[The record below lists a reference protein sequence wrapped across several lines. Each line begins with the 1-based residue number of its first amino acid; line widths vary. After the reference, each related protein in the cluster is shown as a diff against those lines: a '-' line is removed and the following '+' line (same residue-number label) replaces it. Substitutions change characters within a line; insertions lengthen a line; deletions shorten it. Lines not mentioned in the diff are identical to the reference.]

1 MDPLQVVVRAG
12 MHDRRACPVW
22 VQLPRQEGTP
32 ALRMTDESGAEV
44 LCQAE
49 PSGTADE
56 DRLWLTWIVR
66 DLRAG
71 EERRYRIEEAPAESA
86 AEERTDAVTE
96 SSAETLGAAA

>member
-1 MDPLQVVVRAG
+1 METIQVVVRAG

-22 VQLPRQEGTP
+22 VQLPRQDATP

-44 LCQAE
+44 PCQAE

-66 DLRAG
+66 DLRVG
-71 EERRYRIEEAPAESA
+71 EERRYRIEETWAEVGQWDCHDPDVS
-86 AEERTDAVTE
+86 RLCGVDA
-96 SSAETLGAAA
+96 G

>member
-1 MDPLQVVVRAG
+1 MNPVQVVVRGG

-22 VQLPRQEGTP
+22 VQLPRQEATP

-44 LCQAE
+44 PCQAE
-49 PSGTADE
+49 PSGTTDE

-71 EERRYRIEEAPAESA
+71 EERRYRIEEAPPEGA
-86 AEERTDAVTE
+86 AAARTDAGTE
-96 SSAETLGAAA
+96 PTADPTLH